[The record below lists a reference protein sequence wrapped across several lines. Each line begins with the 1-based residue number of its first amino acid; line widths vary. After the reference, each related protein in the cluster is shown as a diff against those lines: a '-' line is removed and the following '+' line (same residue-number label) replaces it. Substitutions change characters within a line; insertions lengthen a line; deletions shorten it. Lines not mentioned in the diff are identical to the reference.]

1 MKRRTA
7 SAVTTL
13 LCLLLLP
20 GLAAAQSQQTPN
32 TLAFSESAPR
42 PRATLA
48 DLTLLVGHW
57 KGGFLGST
65 AEEVW
70 LPPAGGSM
78 FGAARLFRDTE
89 VVFYEIMIAV
99 EEEGSVSLKL
109 KHFHPDLKGWEEKN
123 ETVTFRLV
131 KASGNTIWF
140 DGLTFRKREDGSLQG
155 FIAIRYKDGT
165 VKEESFT
172 YQPVTAR

>member
-1 MKRRTA
+1 MTKVIA
-7 SAVTTL
+7 KKDECPPIPLSWGAI
-13 LCLLLLP
+13 
-20 GLAAAQSQQTPN
+20 A
-32 TLAFSESAPR
+32 
-42 PRATLA
+42 
-48 DLTLLVGHW
+48 LLVGHW

-78 FGAARLFRDTE
+78 LGAARLYNDKN

-99 EEEGSVSLKL
+99 EEERSVSIKL

-123 ETVTFRLV
+123 ESVTFRFV

-172 YQPVTAR
+172 YQPVKAW